1 MVHIKQAADAAVPG
15 YAPPDF
21 TGQLE
26 GQFAAPK
33 EQVVEA
39 LKASVENELKTGYAY
54 MVYGNTLRDMSH
66 HSVAEEFAA
75 HASDEAEHAD
85 FLLRRLAVLAGAV
98 DLPAI
103 PPPPTLTDPMQ
114 IIQTMVRI
122 EQEGIAKW
130 RVLRALVG
138 DEHPMRFKIEEYMTK
153 ELEHLDEVVQLLPP
167 QIQLG
172 GSQPPKLASWD
183 RPIDIGV
190 REKAEDD
197 PARLIEGKTFG
208 QLLDAAQRNELGASA
223 PTLDGWKYREGR
235 INESS
240 DKFKKSLRNAS
251 LAQAIG
257 DAAFN
262 APLGVFVG
270 AVPEAFRRAAGKPPP
285 ADARVLHV
293 PAFRRAAGKP
303 RGSAKLPM
311 ALGGLAG
318 LAIPAVQHALRLR
331 EYDKEKDIAAPMA
344 DAGDEWHMRRSD
356 DIATPL
362 KMIGYGARDALLAS
376 MGSAALAQNHR
387 SPVGAGLVAM
397 GLGGVLSRAAKTL
410 QASNRDILEGRA
422 DRHMRREAKKGRG
435 EPEKTAGVP
444 PVFFKRA
451 AEGIPQTGIPLQ
463 LSPMASGTL
472 ASMAGGNPGGNAPV
486 PATGDDPAQEQ
497 EQAAL
502 PPTVSPEDIDPEV
515 LLHLQQEQAGQAQED
530 QAASSYYAQQ
540 AEASRQ
546 QAQQFEQQLQQQA
559 QQAQQLQQQLQQA
572 QAQLQQ
578 TQQMAQSSSEM
589 ASQALGT
596 QLQMQQVAL
605 QSRQQAVEALQNAD
619 GLRQQIREL
628 VDPAPAPMPG
638 ANPDPIGQATGQLPQ
653 QAPQPQQA
661 QQEAPKTASVLGSV
675 GAIGTDILKDIQ
687 MGRGPTQVAL
697 PAGAALANAAWN
709 LRDGRPQRD
718 EQAVAAA
725 RSRLATAEGDY
736 AQNRSYSNAVKLVA
750 AKGMVAS
757 AELAKDHPKAVEATK
772 ALGTFTL
779 VRGGS
784 MAANNI
790 AAKVKLMTEAA
801 RKGARPNPHA

>member
-1 MVHIKQAADAAVPG
+1 MVHIKQAADAVVPG

-190 REKAEDD
+190 R
-197 PARLIEGKTFG
+197 
-208 QLLDAAQRNELGASA
+208 
-223 PTLDGWKYREGR
+223 
-235 INESS
+235 
-240 DKFKKSLRNAS
+240 
-251 LAQAIG
+251 
-257 DAAFN
+257 
-262 APLGVFVG
+262 
-270 AVPEAFRRAAGKPPP
+270 
-285 ADARVLHV
+285 
-293 PAFRRAAGKP
+293 
-303 RGSAKLPM
+303 
-311 ALGGLAG
+311 
-318 LAIPAVQHALRLR
+318 
-331 EYDKEKDIAAPMA
+331 
-344 DAGDEWHMRRSD
+344 
-356 DIATPL
+356 
-362 KMIGYGARDALLAS
+362 
-376 MGSAALAQNHR
+376 
-387 SPVGAGLVAM
+387 
-397 GLGGVLSRAAKTL
+397 
-410 QASNRDILEGRA
+410 
-422 DRHMRREAKKGRG
+422 
-435 EPEKTAGVP
+435 EKTAGVP

-653 QAPQPQQA
+653 QAPQQQQA

-675 GAIGTDILKDIQ
+675 GAIGTDILRDIQ
-687 MGRGPTQVAL
+687 MGRGLTQVAL